1 MIAFPASLLRAGVFF
16 LISSINDI
24 YDFNIKPLNIL
35 LITVVINIIF
45 EPYIIYQIGFQYS
58 VISVAGLIYMSEYLN
73 QGNYLSKLFKTT
85 LIAQVFSLPITLANY
100 FEINLLSLITNLIFV
115 PLITILVYPLAII
128 IIFLPVLNSI
138 LALIVTLCDSLNNLF
153 AQIKWLTISIP
164 FTSIIWSL
172 IYYGLLILWL
182 KIQHKVFIGLLLFEL
197 LIIKYHY
204 NFDNHYYV
212 YYFDVKQGDSSL
224 IITPYQ
230 KQVILIDTGGITTF
244 EQESWQIKNKKY
256 QISDNIIRFMKSRNI
271 NKIDILITSHGDY
284 DHMGE
289 AINLVNNFQVANVI
303 FNVSDYNKLELE
315 LIKILEEKNIPFN
328 QNIESLRIGNDKVN
342 FLNTKDYDNE
352 NENSNVL
359 YLNIANKKLLF
370 MGDAG
375 VKREQDIIKYYNIKQ
390 IDFLKVGHHGSNTS
404 SSKEFIDTITPKH
417 CIISVGANNRYGH
430 PKNSVLKLLKSCNI
444 YRTDLSGSIELKLIN
459 SNFEVKI
466 YSP

>member
-1 MIAFPASLLRAGVFF
+1 
-16 LISSINDI
+16 
-24 YDFNIKPLNIL
+24 
-35 LITVVINIIF
+35 
-45 EPYIIYQIGFQYS
+45 
-58 VISVAGLIYMSEYLN
+58 
-73 QGNYLSKLFKTT
+73 
-85 LIAQVFSLPITLANY
+85 
-100 FEINLLSLITNLIFV
+100 
-115 PLITILVYPLAII
+115 
-128 IIFLPVLNSI
+128 
-138 LALIVTLCDSLNNLF
+138 
-153 AQIKWLTISIP
+153 
-164 FTSIIWSL
+164 
-172 IYYGLLILWL
+172 
-182 KIQHKVFIGLLLFEL
+182 
-197 LIIKYHY
+197 
-204 NFDNHYYV
+204 
-212 YYFDVKQGDSSL
+212 
-224 IITPYQ
+224 
-230 KQVILIDTGGITTF
+230 
-244 EQESWQIKNKKY
+244 
-256 QISDNIIRFMKSRNI
+256 
-271 NKIDILITSHGDY
+271 
-284 DHMGE
+284 MGE